1 MASSVAQIPPGD
13 LFSPVTADRRIQSQI
28 LDQWAT
34 RQAREMITTIE
45 RRSHEAELYA
55 LSNVRASSL
64 IQMWREMESVAYPR
78 GVGFSLTA
86 EKVSGGSDAESEKE
100 RRGLG
105 KLVKKMSLKISSW
118 PSSSSDESE
127 FSGTGKEQLENQANV
142 KVVRVRVRGR
152 KEMEDL
158 VMRMKQERL
167 RQLAELADEQKVSQ
181 FPFRGRIQTLI
192 RLRDL
197 RQQVS
202 TIKHQQEQLKKS
214 EGEESQRRPN
224 SICLR
229 KVAEDISQQNGNEIQ
244 TEEDRI
250 DSQDSH
256 FDDFVNHSENDD
268 TQCIDLISTIELE
281 GSSQA
286 FFTSL
291 SREEDLQESRIYDAL
306 WKQPDDS
313 SVLKSYQGEI
323 LMEETKASTGYKQQT
338 FINNVEVRELLE
350 RKTVTNFLASDFS
363 QKLNQ
368 LIMSF
373 TQKQALQY
381 ANKNGRDGCE
391 EETIWRQ
398 NYEDCS
404 DPDPSAS
411 FNQNSSASEQDE
423 EVINDLRYGLA
434 QIQSEVSELRKMV
447 ESCLEWQ
454 KKIECSIKQE
464 FSSAVNQLGK
474 SLHLA
479 QSQKKVFVSTSYVMH
494 LYIFVNAVERGKS
507 SLDTKWNTT
516 CSICC
521 EDQVDTVLYR
531 CGHMCACFKCSQA
544 LQWSS
549 SNCPICYSTI
559 VDVVRVYPN
568 I

>member
-13 LFSPVTADRRIQSQI
+13 LFSPPTADRRIQSQI

-45 RRSHEAELYA
+45 QRSDEAELSA

-64 IQMWREMESVAYPR
+64 IQMWREMEFVAYPR
-78 GVGFSLTA
+78 CGGSSLTA
-86 EKVSGGSDAESEKE
+86 EKVSGGSDAESEKQ
-100 RRGLG
+100 RR
-105 KLVKKMSLKISSW
+105 VRKMSLKIASW

-127 FSGTGKEQLENQANV
+127 FSGTSKEQLENQAKI
-142 KVVRVRVRGR
+142 KVVRVRGR

-167 RQLAELADEQKVSQ
+167 RELADLADERKVSR
-181 FPFRGRIQTLI
+181 FPFRGRIQALI

-202 TIKHQQEQLKKS
+202 TTIKHQQE
-214 EGEESQRRPN
+214 
-224 SICLR
+224 
-229 KVAEDISQQNGNEIQ
+229 KVAEDVSRQNGDEIE
-244 TEEDRI
+244 TEEHAI

-256 FDDFVNHSENDD
+256 FGDSVNHSENGDN
-268 TQCIDLISTIELE
+268 QYIDLISTVELE
-281 GSSQA
+281 GSLQA

-291 SREEDLQESRIYDAL
+291 SREDLQESRRYDAL
-306 WKQPDDS
+306 WNKQNSWENSSDLKQPDDS
-313 SVLKSYQGEI
+313 SVLKSNQGEI
-323 LMEETKASTGYKQQT
+323 LMEETKASTNYNWLYQQT
-338 FINNVEVRELLE
+338 FINNVEVQELLE

-363 QKLNQ
+363 KKLNQ

-381 ANKNGRDGCE
+381 ANENGRDGCE
-391 EETIWRQ
+391 EEIIWRQ

-423 EVINDLRYGLA
+423 DVMNDLRYGFA

-454 KKIECSIKQE
+454 KKLECSIKQE
-464 FSSAVNQLGK
+464 FSSAVNQLAYQ
-474 SLHLA
+474 LIIL
-479 QSQKKVFVSTSYVMH
+479 VT
-494 LYIFVNAVERGKS
+494 IFVYGIVFNADMAHVKS
-507 SLDTKWNTT
+507 
-516 CSICC
+516 
-521 EDQVDTVLYR
+521 
-531 CGHMCACFKCSQA
+531 
-544 LQWSS
+544 
-549 SNCPICYSTI
+549 
-559 VDVVRVYPN
+559 N
-568 I
+568 IQRHKN